1 MIKIF
6 RFYGRFVDR
15 FNLLRKGSG
24 ITIQRLCADS
34 HVSTRT
40 YAKFVKKK
48 VIRSDCYIRLFIGC
62 FKGATKEEIKEFLN
76 QLVDELYDRYSEYDI
91 KRA

>member
-6 RFYGRFVDR
+6 RFYGSFVDS
-15 FNLLRKGSG
+15 FNLLRKESG
-24 ITIQRLCADS
+24 ITIKQLCKDS

-48 VIRSDCYIRLFIGC
+48 TSGPTVISVCSSVVS
-62 FKGATKEEIKEFLN
+62 KGPPKKKSRN
-76 QLVDELYDRYSEYDI
+76 P
-91 KRA
+91 